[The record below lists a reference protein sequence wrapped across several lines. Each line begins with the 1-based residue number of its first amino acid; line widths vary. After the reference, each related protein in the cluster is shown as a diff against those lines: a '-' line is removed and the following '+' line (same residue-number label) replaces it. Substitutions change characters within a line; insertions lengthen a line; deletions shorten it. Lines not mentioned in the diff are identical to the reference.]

1 MRITSSGVIY
11 CFQFFIFFNVLV
23 EGLVLLTLAATIAK
37 FFAYNCLG
45 ERSTVLRNKC
55 FEGTAECLTVFNEL
69 TDLGR
74 ASREQ
79 TETQAASKRQ
89 RFASRFSGVADKML
103 RQQGGTSGARAA
115 PRPRSL
121 TMRSMR
127 SAIESMRSDTESMR
141 SGTTVV
147 ATFAAVAAAAEAAA
161 AEPAAEPAAVAATSV
176 SASALSAA
184 SVRVR
189 VAVLCE

>member
-55 FEGTAECLTVFNEL
+55 FEGTAECLTTFNEL
-69 TDLGR
+69 CDLGR

-115 PRPRSL
+115 PRLRKSL

-141 SGTTVV
+141 SDTTVV

-176 SASALSAA
+176 LM
-184 SVRVR
+184 
-189 VAVLCE
+189 L

>member
-45 ERSTVLRNKC
+45 ERSTVLRNTC
-55 FEGTAECLTVFNEL
+55 FEGTAECLTAFNEL
-69 TDLGR
+69 SDLGR

-89 RFASRFSGVADKML
+89 RFASGVADKML

-115 PRPRSL
+115 PRLRSL
-121 TMRSMR
+121 TLRSMR
-127 SAIESMRSDTESMR
+127 SDIESMRSDT
-141 SGTTVV
+141 TVV
-147 ATFAAVAAAAEAAA
+147 ATFASVAAAAEAAA
-161 AEPAAEPAAVAATSV
+161 AEPAAEPATEPAAEPATVAATSV
-176 SASALSAA
+176 SASALAAA

>member
-55 FEGTAECLTVFNEL
+55 FEGTAECLTTFNEL
-69 TDLGR
+69 CDLGR

-115 PRPRSL
+115 PQLRSL